1 MASGAM
7 PTNPGTVDEKPVL
20 LAALFGD
27 VAIAGVKVATEG
39 AEDDGA
45 GTDGTD
51 GDEGAG
57 TDGDFG
63 AFFASLLA
71 TVFAD
76 FFLAVDSVGLAID

>member
-1 MASGAM
+1 M

-20 LAALFGD
+20 LAVLFGD
-27 VAIAGVKVATEG
+27 VAIAGVKVG
-39 AEDDGA
+39 A
-45 GTDGTD
+45 
-51 GDEGAG
+51 EGAG
-57 TDGDFG
+57 DVGADGDLG